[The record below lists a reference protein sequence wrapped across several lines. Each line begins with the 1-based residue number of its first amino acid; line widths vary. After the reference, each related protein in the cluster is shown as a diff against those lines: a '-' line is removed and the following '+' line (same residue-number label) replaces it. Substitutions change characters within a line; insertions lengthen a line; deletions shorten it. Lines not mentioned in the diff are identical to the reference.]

1 MKKVLMGVLSLG
13 LLLGAATGC
22 TSDQEKAAGKTK
34 ASSEKTEAT
43 SGASANGYTDPS
55 ELKDSYDVVIV
66 GSGGAGMT
74 AALQAKEAGMNPV
87 ILEKMPV
94 AGGNT
99 IKSSSG
105 MNASQTKF
113 QEKEGIKDSND
124 KFFEETLKGGK
135 GTNDQELL
143 RYFVDH
149 SAEAI
154 DWLDT
159 KGITLS
165 NLTITGGMSEKRTH
179 RPADGSAIGGYLV
192 DGLVRNVREEKI
204 PLFVDADVTD
214 LVEENGQIDGVKV
227 KMKDDKE
234 KTVKAK
240 AVVVTTGGFGANEKL
255 ITQYKP
261 ELKNYVTTNQEG
273 TTGDGIQMI
282 QKVGGALVDMKE
294 IQIHPTVQQSDAF
307 LIGEAVRG
315 EGAILASQK
324 GERFVNE
331 LDTRDKVSAAI
342 NALPEKSAYLV
353 FDQGVRDRAK
363 AIDFYDQKGFVEKGE
378 TIEELAEKIGMPADT
393 LKATIDTWNQDVNAK
408 DDKQFGRTTGMEA
421 DLSTAPYYAIK
432 IAPGIHHTMG
442 GVKINTKTEVLR
454 EDGTPIK
461 GLYAAGE
468 LTGGLHG
475 QNRIGGNAIAD
486 IIIYGRQSGTQSAE
500 FASAQK

>member
-135 GTNDQELL
+135 
-143 RYFVDH
+143 
-149 SAEAI
+149 
-154 DWLDT
+154 
-159 KGITLS
+159 
-165 NLTITGGMSEKRTH
+165 
-179 RPADGSAIGGYLV
+179 
-192 DGLVRNVREEKI
+192 
-204 PLFVDADVTD
+204 
-214 LVEENGQIDGVKV
+214 GVKV

-486 IIIYGRQSGTQSAE
+486 IIIYGRQAGTQSAE

>member
-1 MKKVLMGVLSLG
+1 
-13 LLLGAATGC
+13 
-22 TSDQEKAAGKTK
+22 
-34 ASSEKTEAT
+34 
-43 SGASANGYTDPS
+43 
-55 ELKDSYDVVIV
+55 
-66 GSGGAGMT
+66 
-74 AALQAKEAGMNPV
+74 
-87 ILEKMPV
+87 
-94 AGGNT
+94 
-99 IKSSSG
+99 
-105 MNASQTKF
+105 
-113 QEKEGIKDSND
+113 
-124 KFFEETLKGGK
+124 
-135 GTNDQELL
+135 
-143 RYFVDH
+143 
-149 SAEAI
+149 
-154 DWLDT
+154 
-159 KGITLS
+159 
-165 NLTITGGMSEKRTH
+165 
-179 RPADGSAIGGYLV
+179 
-192 DGLVRNVREEKI
+192 
-204 PLFVDADVTD
+204 LFVDADVTD

-261 ELKNYVTTNQEG
+261 ELKNYVTTNLEG

-486 IIIYGRQSGTQSAE
+486 IIIYGRQAGTQSAE